1 MCMNACRC
9 DGVYKLVLYQARLKP
24 QWIRRLSNDNSSIYV
39 RYGSIEGID
48 PDKIAYAT
56 QASEAAIIVVNEVEV
71 KADIMRENY
80 KHTDENMYIGF
91 TQESIPNLKKAFR
104 DLSNSNK
111 TYEHVKVEFE
121 VKHLFFDNLI
131 KSVNKIDPIIAQ
143 RLLPEPQDFLLKSS
157 ELAFFQQDESESIP
171 IISSQL
177 DPDDQL
183 NALKI
188 IAQSPAQS
196 PPILING
203 SFGTGK
209 TRVLAFAAYYFTE
222 VAVKPTRVLI
232 CAHHQVSADH
242 FVESYFGEMIKN
254 NWHVRLIRLTSMNY
268 NARNPQY
275 SKFFMNFHQLHKEV
289 KVGRVSTGS
298 GNLVIATTF
307 LTALRLQDLFAPG
320 FFTHILLDEGAQTR
334 EAEAITPL
342 SLATSETKI
351 VIAGDS
357 CQVSGKLEII
367 VMTDNHFIAN
377 V

>member
-1 MCMNACRC
+1 MNACRC

-24 QWIRRLSNDNSSIYV
+24 QWIRRSSSDMSPKYV

-56 QASEAAIIVVNEVEV
+56 QASEAAFIVVNDTEV

-80 KHTDENMYIGF
+80 GHTDESMYIGF
-91 TQESIPNLKKAFR
+91 TQESITDLNEAFP

-111 TYEHVKVEFE
+111 TYDHVKVEFE
-121 VKHLFFDNLI
+121 VKHMFFDNLI
-131 KSVNKIDPIIAQ
+131 KSVNKIDPIIIQ
-143 RLLPEPQDFLLKSS
+143 RLLPLSQDFLLKYPES
-157 ELAFFQQDESESIP
+157 AFFQKYKPDSMHT
-171 IISSQL
+171 IISRL

-183 NALKI
+183 NALKV
-188 IAQSPAQS
+188 IAQHPAQS

-222 VAVKPTRVLI
+222 TAVEPARVLI

-242 FVESYFGEMIKN
+242 FVESYFGEMVKN
-254 NWHVRLIRLTSMNY
+254 NWQVRLIRLTSMNY
-268 NARNPQY
+268 NVRNPQY
-275 SKFFMNFHQLHKEV
+275 SKFFMNFHQLHKEMNL
-289 KVGRVSTGS
+289 GRVSTGS

-307 LTALRLQDLFAPG
+307 LTALRLRDLFVPG

-334 EAEAITPL
+334 EAEAIAPL

-357 CQVSGKLEII
+357 CQVSESKLLS
-367 VMTDNHFIAN
+367 
-377 V
+377 